1 LALHFSVRGILWISF
16 FANFFAA
23 QISAVTFEALLKE
36 GGARRKKQKNF
47 QEHLQREKRDITFAL
62 PK

>member
-1 LALHFSVRGILWISF
+1 LWISF
-16 FANFFAA
+16 FADFFAA
-23 QISAVTFEALLKE
+23 QVSTVTFEALLKE
-36 GGARRKKQKNF
+36 GDARRKKQKNF